1 MSDYYKH
8 LVIGGANKCGTTSL
22 FRYLADHPRICGSK
36 VKEADFFNQS
46 EISLATYQDY
56 LDIFPA
62 TRGPNM
68 YLLEGTPSYLDGGQA
83 TAAEVKRLI
92 PEAQLIFVLRNPADR
107 LVSFYR
113 SKIGLTTSI
122 SHGMSLD
129 QFADLALN
137 IATGKVQPDCRQQRN
152 IGWQV
157 SKAAY
162 ASFLQDYLRFF
173 DASQINVVLFD
184 DFRDNPKS
192 VVSDICRS
200 LDLDDAYLDNYDFT
214 IENKSRAHRNETI
227 RTLGSK
233 LNRNLEP
240 LLNRIPAVRRFAR
253 ATYNRLN
260 TTDSDGVSLSPTN
273 QDRLSD
279 YFAPHNDALRIL
291 LEAEFGFAQFPG
303 WLYSQ

>member
-1 MSDYYKH
+1 MTDYYKH

-22 FRYLADHPRICGSK
+22 FRYLADHTQICGSR

-56 LDIFPA
+56 LDIFPSS
-62 TRGPNM
+62 RGSDM

-83 TAAEVKRLI
+83 TAAEIKRLL
-92 PEAQLIFVLRNPADR
+92 PGAQLVFVLRNPADR

-113 SKIGLTTSI
+113 SKIGLKTSI

-129 QFADLALN
+129 QFTDLALD
-137 IATGKVQPDCRQQRN
+137 IATGKVQPDCGQQRN
-152 IGWQV
+152 IGWQIT
-157 SKAAY
+157 KAVY

-173 DASQINVVLFD
+173 DAGQINVVLFD
-184 DFRDNPKS
+184 DFRDNPRS
-192 VVSDICRS
+192 VVSGICRS
-200 LDLDDAYLDNYDFT
+200 LDLDDTYLDNYDFT
-214 IENKSRAHRNETI
+214 IENKSRAHRNEAVRTI
-227 RTLGSK
+227 GSK

-273 QDRLSD
+273 QDRLSA

-291 LEAEFGFAQFPG
+291 LETEFGFKQFPG
-303 WLYSQ
+303 WLYSR